1 MMSGTWKTIALGLTV
16 AFCLLAPGS
25 APAAGQSAAPEAPRD
40 PAAQVPPADSDNGI
54 GTGENGGNEGGENP
68 EDDQTELPMDAL
80 MRNVGPTFEKTSVYG
95 WLGLFGGILAGL
107 IVGKLVSF
115 ILKSTGGRLQGRGLQ
130 VPGLVIQDAAN
141 PLSLTLFAFGLAAG
155 LAVVYMEDPVRD
167 FSLSIIVVMH
177 YLAMGWFLY
186 NLVDI
191 IELALIKVTSKTET
205 KLDDMMVPM
214 IRKALRIFLVVV
226 FTLFV
231 ANSAFGVD
239 ITAWLA
245 GLGLAGLAISLAA
258 QDSIKNLFG
267 SLMILLD
274 HPFMVDDFIRFDGEV
289 GKVEEIGFR
298 STKIRLLSGHLIT
311 MPNMKFIDNKVE
323 NITARPY
330 IRRQM
335 DVTITYDTPPEKID
349 EAVTILKQILS
360 DEQVIREGRFNMED
374 NAPKVSFNELNAD
387 SLNIRGY
394 YWYQMDGDPDRGF
407 FSYLEHCELVN
418 RKLFRRYADAGIE
431 FAFPTQTL
439 YLAGDPARQLG
450 VDVRIAG
457 DK

>member
-1 MMSGTWKTIALGLTV
+1 MGLAV
-16 AFCLLAPGS
+16 AFCLLAAGS
-25 APAAGQSAAPEAPRD
+25 APAAGQSVSPDALGD
-40 PAAQVPPADSDNGI
+40 PATQVPPADADNGS
-54 GTGENGGNEGGENP
+54 GAADNGGDEGGEIP
-68 EDDQTELPMDAL
+68 DDDEVELPINAL
-80 MRNVGPTFEKTSVYG
+80 MRNVGPTFENTSVYG

-107 IVGKLVSF
+107 ILGKLVSF
-115 ILKSTGGRLQGRGLQ
+115 ALKATGGRLQGRGLQ
-130 VPGLVIQDAAN
+130 VPGLVIRDAAN
-141 PLSLTLFAFGLAAG
+141 PLSLTLFTFGLAAG
-155 LAVVYMEDPVRD
+155 LATVYMEDPVRD
-167 FSLSIIVVMH
+167 FSGSIIKVLH
-177 YLAMGWFLY
+177 YAAIGWFLY

-191 IELALIKVTSKTET
+191 IELALIEVTSKTET

-239 ITAWLA
+239 ITTWLA
-245 GLGLAGLAISLAA
+245 GLGLAGLAVSLAA

-267 SLMILLD
+267 SLMIFLD
-274 HPFMVDDFIRFDGEV
+274 HPFLVDDFIRFDGDV

-298 STKIRLLSGHLIT
+298 STKLRLLSGHMVT

-323 NITARPY
+323 NISARPY

-335 DVTITYDTPPEKID
+335 DVTITYDTPPDKID
-349 EAVTILKQILS
+349 EAVAILKEILTD
-360 DEQVIREGRFNMED
+360 DEVVREGRFNMED

-387 SLNIRGY
+387 SLNIRCY
-394 YWYQMDGDPDRGF
+394 YWYQMDGDPGRGF

-418 RKLFRRYADAGIE
+418 RKLFRRYAEAGIE

-439 YLAGDPARQLG
+439 YLAGDPARQPG

-457 DK
+457 EK